1 MLGEEP
7 SLQGVTMYIKKVPLK
22 NGRTNIA
29 ISQSYRDSD
38 GKSKSRVV
46 KGLGYLDELEKEHG
60 DPWPFISAELA
71 SLERQYAQERLVT
84 MLPIAMDERLTPEDA
99 SGIMNFGYAALSKLY
114 HELEI
119 DYVVNNRRR
128 HLDCSYNHNAILK
141 MLVYSCLIC
150 PGSKKQAWEQRG
162 RFFDKMDFSLD
173 DVYRSLD
180 FFSSIKD
187 DLLKALDARITK
199 VQGRDKSI
207 FYYDV
212 TNYYFEINQEDEMR
226 KRGVCKEH
234 RPLPIVQMGLFMDA
248 DGIPV
253 SYRLFEGNKADVST
267 FGPAL
272 SHLRE
277 YHIRKIAGR
286 FIVVMDNGMF
296 SGDNLRQILIDG
308 NGFIVAYSL
317 KGGTDE
323 IKKKALDAEGY
334 KYKKMVKNELT
345 GRVTYEDTP
354 WDPDNPKTREVDRY
368 KAILLPYELNV
379 SNIKGTKKE
388 VKMDV
393 MRYVISYSQKYAD
406 RAREERDKVIEKA
419 ARIAKSGQ
427 FFGSG
432 DSRKYIKS
440 TPFSKKDGEK
450 VDAEYIHELDLDK
463 IAKDGLFDGYHA
475 VMTSELDMPAE
486 KVVRQY
492 RGLWEI
498 EETFRISK
506 SELKSRPVFV
516 STKKHIEAHFLT
528 CFLALT
534 LLRVLDKR
542 LNDRY
547 PAAEILKNL
556 RDCNAHYLGDNI
568 YRFYHNSE
576 CLNDIGKILG
586 IDFTKKYIARQEIRN
601 IMGETKKID
610 Y

>member
-1 MLGEEP
+1 
-7 SLQGVTMYIKKVPLK
+7 MYIKKVK
-22 NGRTNIA
+22 VKSGRTNIA
-29 ISQSYRDSD
+29 ISQSYRDNQ

-46 KGLGYLDELEKEHG
+46 KGLGYLDELEREHG
-60 DPWPFISAELA
+60 DPWPFIRAELA
-71 SLERQYAQERLVT
+71 ALEQEYAQQQLVT
-84 MLPIAMDERLTPEDA
+84 MLPIAMGERLAPEDA
-99 SGIMNFGYAALSKLY
+99 SGVMNFGYAALSKLY

-128 HLDCSYNHNAILK
+128 YLKCDYNHNAILK
-141 MLVYSCLIC
+141 MLVYSRLLY
-150 PGSKKQAWEQRG
+150 PGSKRRAWEQRG

-199 VQGRDKSI
+199 IQGRDKSI

-212 TNYYFEINQEDEMR
+212 TNYYFEINQEDEFR
-226 KRGVCKEH
+226 RRGICKEN

-253 SYRLFEGNKADVST
+253 SYNLFDGNIVDVST
-267 FGPAL
+267 FSPAL
-272 SHLRE
+272 SHLCE

-286 FIVVMDNGMF
+286 FVIVMDNGMF

-323 IKKKALDAEGY
+323 IKAKALDTEGY
-334 KYKKMVKNELT
+334 MYKKRTRDKVT
-345 GRVTYEDTP
+345 GKVSYEDAP
-354 WDPDNPKTREVDRY
+354 WDPDDPETREVNRY
-368 KAILLPYELNV
+368 KSILLPYELNV
-379 SNIKGTKKE
+379 SNLKGTKKGA
-388 VKMDV
+388 KWDV
-393 MRYVISYSQKYAD
+393 MRYVISYSQKHAD
-406 RAREERDKVIEKA
+406 RAREERAKVVEKA
-419 ARIAKSGQ
+419 ARIAASGQ
-427 FFGSG
+427 LFGSS
-432 DSRKYIKS
+432 DSRKYVKS

-486 KVVRQY
+486 MVIRQY

-516 STKKHIEAHFLT
+516 STKNHIEAHFLT

-542 LNDRY
+542 LDDRY
-547 PAAEILKNL
+547 SAEEILKNL

-568 YRFYHNSE
+568 YRFYHTSD
-576 CLNDIGKILG
+576 CLNDIGDTLG
-586 IDFTKKYIARQEIRN
+586 IDFTKKYLTRQDIRK
-601 IMGETKKID
+601 IMGETKKTE